1 MSGKTGGNRGPRR
14 TAALAVATA
23 VAVLS
28 TACGFVHVHLGSSGG
43 SAPTGP
49 AAYRAELAY
58 AQCMRAHGLP
68 GFPDPHPSGGPSAHV
83 NVNPNSP
90 AARANDAC
98 KHLLAAGSTGTA
110 ATAPAPSPPGAV
122 SADCLASRPRCY
134 TPHQLRVAYGIQPLL
149 DRGITGCGQT
159 VVLPEFPP
167 SAAGS
172 PSAVTDIRQDL
183 ARFEAL
189 FGLPAVRLQVVNT
202 LAHAASPWL
211 APVEEVG
218 DTEVAHALAPDAAIR
233 EVLIP
238 SSYPVAGVAL
248 SIRRDT
254 RRRDRGTGQLEAGS

>member
-49 AAYRAELAY
+49 AAYREELAY

-83 NVNPNSP
+83 NVNPNSS

-172 PSAVTDIRQDL
+172 PPAVTDIRQDL
-183 ARFEAL
+183 ARLDAL

-211 APVEEVG
+211 ASTEQVG
-218 DTEVAHALAPDAAIR
+218 DTEVAHAPGPGAVIR

-238 SSYPVAGVAL
+238 SSYTVAGVAL
-248 SIRRDT
+248 SIRQDT
-254 RRRDRGTGQLEAGS
+254 RRRDRATGQLEAGS